1 MEKSED
7 YLNNLVQVYN
17 KWLLPIKIYFWEYF
31 NVYRLEGEIN
41 HVELD
46 GVEQDVESFEEQ
58 QIDRYWIKKYFFV
71 EVPVNMIKKLEIEVQ
86 LNVISSML
94 DFMKKSSTSDLLPK

>member
-1 MEKSED
+1 MFIDLKVK
-7 YLNNLVQVYN
+7 Y
-17 KWLLPIKIYFWEYF
+17 
-31 NVYRLEGEIN
+31 

-71 EVPVNMIKKLEIEVQ
+71 EVPVNIW
-86 LNVISSML
+86 
-94 DFMKKSSTSDLLPK
+94 